1 MISIKPIPE
10 ILRNHILYS
19 VLLQVGI
26 CVSFGI
32 HKIIKYILVYKFASV
47 NRLIQCETIFFFT
60 LFQWAVFLS
69 TAMYFIESKH
79 PARNVSHWYKVCVL

>member
-10 ILRNHILYS
+10 ILRDHILYS

-47 NRLIQCETIFFFT
+47 NRLIQCETIFFF
-60 LFQWAVFLS
+60 F
-69 TAMYFIESKH
+69 
-79 PARNVSHWYKVCVL
+79 SHCINGPFFYQRPCTP

>member
-10 ILRNHILYS
+10 ILRDHILYS

-47 NRLIQCETIFFFT
+47 NRLIQCETIFFF
-60 LFQWAVFLS
+60 FHIVSMGRF
-69 TAMYFIESKH
+69 FINGH
-79 PARNVSHWYKVCVL
+79 VLHRKQTSCKKCKPLV